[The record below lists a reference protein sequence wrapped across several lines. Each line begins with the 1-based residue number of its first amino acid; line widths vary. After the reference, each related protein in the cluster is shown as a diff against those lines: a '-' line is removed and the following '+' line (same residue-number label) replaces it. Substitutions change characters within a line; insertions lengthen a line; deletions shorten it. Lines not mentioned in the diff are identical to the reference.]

1 MFGTLDS
8 SSQTWLQSINQFACD
23 QDSGVHLYSGF
34 LMVFFVL
41 FFFSSL
47 VDHSSEQ
54 RNLLLAPVILH
65 VPFQSGSCYMAIS
78 VLMQIDGSP
87 TIVCNCVW
95 LGKKIDGSPTIV
107 YGWEKERCNCVV
119 NYLLGMPMGCA
130 PGGVTKPRYNWAFP
144 REEHLAIP

>member
-8 SSQTWLQSINQFACD
+8 SSQTCNRLDQFACD
-23 QDSGVHLYSGF
+23 QDSGVHLHSGF

-41 FFFSSL
+41 FLLSSL
-47 VDHSSEQ
+47 VDHSFGQ

-87 TIVCNCVW
+87 TIV
-95 LGKKIDGSPTIV
+95 

-119 NYLLGMPMGCA
+119 SYLFGMPMGCA
-130 PGGVTKPRYNWAFP
+130 PGGVTKAVSSR
-144 REEHLAIP
+144 